1 MLRSLT
7 SRRWLRAAASVT
19 VAGAF
24 SLLTGCETNSFLDP
38 GQVGRW
44 QKTPLVVPILDNL
57 NLGVDEAD
65 MQFGTAR
72 DVQQSDL
79 TEVAS
84 DYLISPND
92 SLSVSITDLIAPGS
106 ESTKTLRVSQT
117 GKISL
122 PLLPQPVQ
130 AAGLSEQQ
138 LERAIADA
146 YKDAQ
151 VITNAQVTVA
161 VIEARGRTYS
171 VLGAVNG
178 PGLYAIYDA
187 DFRLLDALVTARDVT
202 QPVGIDTIYVIR
214 HKKTTETNAAGSSNT
229 GTTGSTPAATT
240 PATRPT
246 VDPLAPQSNAAPT
259 DVVRHGRMLEDGKAP
274 EGSIVTVDGHE
285 MVVTPPVSA
294 TNPTTEAASDT
305 MGNTAGNTM
314 GSVQTVPPAPAADTS
329 FQFNALKEPSDR
341 EVIKVPYSELKN
353 GNLKY
358 NIVILPGDLVFVPQP
373 STGEYYIGGNVLA
386 PGAYSLTA
394 RKITL
399 SQALVAARGFN
410 EVAWPSRTE
419 LVRRLPGNKQIFLR
433 IDLDKIFAGQEPDMF
448 LKPDDRVNVGTNA
461 VAPFLGAL
469 RNGFRMTYGFGFL
482 YDRNYAPAQKGS
494 NNNNGG

>member
-19 VAGAF
+19 VVGAF

-57 NLGVDEAD
+57 NLGVEEDAT
-65 MQFGTAR
+65 QFGTAR

-79 TEVAS
+79 TETAS

-92 SLSVSITDLIAPGS
+92 SLSVSITDLVAPGS

-138 LERAIADA
+138 LERSIADA

-151 VITNAQVTVA
+151 VITNAQVTVS

-202 QPVGIDTIYVIR
+202 QAVGVDTIYVIR
-214 HKKTTETNAAGSSNT
+214 HKKTGENRGI
-229 GTTGSTPAATT
+229 
-240 PATRPT
+240 
-246 VDPLAPQSNAAPT
+246 VDPKCLKYLMSAARYLLTTLAPAN
-259 DVVRHGRMLEDGKAP
+259 
-274 EGSIVTVDGHE
+274 SIYDPLRKDRERVEVAVTRQR
-285 MVVTPPVSA
+285 VTP
-294 TNPTTEAASDT
+294 
-305 MGNTAGNTM
+305 
-314 GSVQTVPPAPAADTS
+314 
-329 FQFNALKEPSDR
+329 
-341 EVIKVPYSELKN
+341 N
-353 GNLKY
+353 G
-358 NIVILPGDLVFVPQP
+358 
-373 STGEYYIGGNVLA
+373 
-386 PGAYSLTA
+386 A
-394 RKITL
+394 R
-399 SQALVAARGFN
+399 
-410 EVAWPSRTE
+410 
-419 LVRRLPGNKQIFLR
+419 
-433 IDLDKIFAGQEPDMF
+433 
-448 LKPDDRVNVGTNA
+448 
-461 VAPFLGAL
+461 
-469 RNGFRMTYGFGFL
+469 
-482 YDRNYAPAQKGS
+482 
-494 NNNNGG
+494 

>member
-19 VAGAF
+19 VVGAF

-57 NLGVDEAD
+57 NLGVEEDAT
-65 MQFGTAR
+65 QFGTAR

-79 TEVAS
+79 TETAS

-92 SLSVSITDLIAPGS
+92 SLSVSITDLVAPGS

-138 LERAIADA
+138 LERSIADA

-151 VITNAQVTVA
+151 VITNAQVTVS

-202 QPVGIDTIYVIR
+202 QAVGVDTIYVIR
-214 HKKTTETNAAGSSNT
+214 HKKTGENNAAGTTGTGETGT
-229 GTTGSTPAATT
+229 GTTGGTVAPATPASR
-240 PATRPT
+240 PA

-259 DVVRHGRMLEDGKAP
+259 NVVRRGRMLEDGKAP

-294 TNPTTEAASDT
+294 TNPATPTTGATAEGNP
-305 MGNTAGNTM
+305 MGNAPLSTPAGSDN
-314 GSVQTVPPAPAADTS
+314 

-341 EVIKVPYSELKN
+341 EVIRIPYSELKN

-373 STGEYYIGGNVLA
+373 TTGEYYIGGNVLA

-419 LVRRLPGNKQIFLR
+419 LVRRLPGNKQIMLR

-461 VAPFLGAL
+461 IAPFLGAI

-482 YDRNYAPAQKGS
+482 YDRNYAPD
-494 NNNNGG
+494 NNNNN